1 MPRNSN
7 DPLDN
12 HFASLGK
19 DYHDFHLILSEYG
32 SDIIFRLTSVQQED
46 FNSIFAQWQSDYA
59 ASCGDE
65 FIATDRSLG
74 AITAITLSIAMI
86 LSTLRIMEDG
96 CFSPELIC
104 SDTDYTAARAI
115 ADVIILHDE
124 RVFRTLASSIPPTA
138 VSTAAQRQSL
148 QLKYLEALPDEFDRK
163 TYCELAITMG
173 LNPKS
178 IERTIKKL
186 YEEDRLENV
195 AYVKYRKRK
204 PQ

>member
-32 SDIIFRLTSVQQED
+32 SDIIFHLTSVQQED

-74 AITAITLSIAMI
+74 AITLSIAMI

-124 RVFRTLASSIPPTA
+124 RVFRTLASPIPPTA

-163 TYCELAITMG
+163 TYCELAITME

-178 IERTIKKL
+178 IERTIKKWC
-186 YEEDRLENV
+186 EEGRLENV